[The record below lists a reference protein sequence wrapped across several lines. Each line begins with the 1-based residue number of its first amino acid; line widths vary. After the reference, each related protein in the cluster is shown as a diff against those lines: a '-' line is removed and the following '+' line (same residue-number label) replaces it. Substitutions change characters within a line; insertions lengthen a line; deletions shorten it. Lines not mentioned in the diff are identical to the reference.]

1 VKTNDERLEAIAT
14 NLKRSS
20 EETHELRKLV
30 EVDAQNIRALA
41 RVAEMHERRIS
52 HIEEGH

>member
-1 VKTNDERLEAIAT
+1 MTIDERLEAIAT

-20 EETHELRKLV
+20 EETRELRKLV

-41 RVAEMHERRIS
+41 RVAEMHARRIS